1 MVLDKLMIITNYDK
15 FYRTIQECCAFL
27 EIEPVIFQWETASP
41 ELTIRLRE
49 TFASQGKPEVIVTW
63 GALADIVET
72 SFPDIVVLR
81 AEPDDLDILESLEVA
96 MVYGKRIGLLINTD
110 YGRNYKI
117 DVLKR
122 ILDLKEL
129 RFYSFRSAEDIRKR
143 IAEGKSDGMDAM
155 VGGGTLGVRTGKA
168 VGIPVCFANTSVRS
182 LERAV
187 LQALSIIN
195 AHSRERLQ
203 LETFWNTTSLISE
216 GILVLEDKTV
226 ILANQ
231 EMLHILAAKEDAIL
245 NQPISRLSP
254 SYFSNAI
261 LQFFFE
267 DSLPEKV
274 LPVCDHKYLV
284 KKRGTHSKGQKR
296 LTVSFQ
302 NIIDIQNQEQQI
314 RAALRDKGLSARFHF
329 EDIKGNSPAIRTA
342 KRKAALYAATDANI
356 LITGENGTGKEMFA
370 QSIHNASI
378 RKNNPFVA
386 VNCAAIPE
394 PLLESELFG
403 YEEGSFSGAKRGGKP
418 GLFELAQRGTL
429 FLDEIN
435 SLPIQVQGVLLRA
448 IQEKEIRRIG
458 SQKNLAVDIRILSAS
473 NVQMDE
479 LIASGRFRADLYYR
493 LNVLNLRLPPLCE
506 RKEDILPLAEVFL
519 KKYAAQYHLEL
530 PVLTKED
537 RTFLVSG
544 TWSGNVR
551 SLENVIHRYTILQH
565 GQHIPIRECM
575 EDLTPS
581 SSGHEIAVTPG
592 TLEEIETE
600 LIHLY
605 MKKNH
610 GNRTETARQLGIS
623 RTTLWK
629 KLNPCQTIT

>member
-1 MVLDKLMIITNYDK
+1 MMLEKLMIITGYDK
-15 FYRTIQECCAFL
+15 FYRTIQECCTFL

-41 ELTIRLRE
+41 ELVIRLRE
-49 TFASQGKPEVIVTW
+49 NFAAHGKPEVIISR
-63 GALADIVET
+63 GAVADIIET
-72 SFPDIVVLR
+72 NFPDIVVLR
-81 AEPDDLDILESLEVA
+81 AEPDDLDLLESLETA
-96 MVYGKRIGLLINTD
+96 MVYGKRIGLLIYMD

-122 ILDLKEL
+122 VLDLKEL
-129 RFYSFRSAEDIRKR
+129 RFYSFRSAEDIEKR
-143 IAEGKSDGMDAM
+143 ISEGKSDGMDAM
-155 VGGGTLGVRTGKA
+155 VGGGTLGVRTGKN
-168 VGIPVCFANTSVRS
+168 VGIPVCFASTSARS
-182 LERAV
+182 LERAI
-187 LQALSIIN
+187 LQALTIIN

-203 LETFWNTTSLISE
+203 LETFWNATSLISE
-216 GILVLEDKTV
+216 GILVLENQTV

-231 EMLHILAAKEDAIL
+231 EMLHILAAKEETIL
-245 NQPISRLSP
+245 NQSISRLSP
-254 SYFSNAI
+254 SWFNKAM

-267 DSLPEKV
+267 DSQPEKV
-274 LPVCDHKYLV
+274 LSVRDHKYLV

-296 LTVSFQ
+296 LTVSFH
-302 NIIDIQNQEQQI
+302 NIMDIQNQEQQV

-329 EDIKGNSPAIRTA
+329 EDIMGNSSAIRNA

-378 RKNNPFVA
+378 RKNAPFVA

-403 YEEGSFSGAKRGGKP
+403 YEEGSFSGARRGGKP
-418 GLFELAQRGTL
+418 GLFELAQSGTL

-493 LNVLNLRLPPLCE
+493 LNVLNLRLPPLRE
-506 RKEDILPLAEVFL
+506 RKEDILPLVNVFL
-519 KKYAAQYHLEL
+519 KKYAGQYHLEL
-530 PVLTKED
+530 PVLTEED
-537 RTFLVSG
+537 RAFLSANA
-544 TWSGNVR
+544 WSGNVR
-551 SLENVIHRYTILQH
+551 SLENIIHRYTILQQ
-565 GQHIPIRECM
+565 GRHIPVRECM
-575 EDLTPS
+575 EDLTSPVPVHGFS
-581 SSGHEIAVTPG
+581 VAPG
-592 TLEEIETE
+592 TLETMETE
-600 LIHLY
+600 LIHLCLER
-605 MKKNH
+605 NH
-610 GNRTETARQLGIS
+610 GNRAETARQLGIS
-623 RTTLWK
+623 RSTLWK
-629 KLNPCQTIT
+629 KLNADSAL